1 MASRVSYKEF
11 STIFGIRE
19 AKRGQ
24 ESSRQ
29 GLLLISISQTSRL
42 ASIIKSMP
50 NTSKLLDFLE
60 GSIPPEQAR
69 MASVAILYIN
79 YTILSFW
86 DKWCHRSYP
95 YCSFYGIFRYRYSAH
110 HS

>member
-42 ASIIKSMP
+42 ASIIKSIP
-50 NTSKLLDFLE
+50 NTSKLFDFFE

-69 MASVAILYIN
+69 IASVAILYIS
-79 YTILSFW
+79 YSLLSSW
-86 DKWCHRSYP
+86 DKLSHRNYPCCSSYDT
-95 YCSFYGIFRYRYSAH
+95 FRYKRLAH
-110 HS
+110 RN